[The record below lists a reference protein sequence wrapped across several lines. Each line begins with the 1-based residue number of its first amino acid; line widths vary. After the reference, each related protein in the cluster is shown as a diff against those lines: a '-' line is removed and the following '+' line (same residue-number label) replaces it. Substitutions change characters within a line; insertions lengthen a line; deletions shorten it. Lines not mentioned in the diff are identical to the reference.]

1 MNEIAISVK
10 NVSKCFKKYP
20 HPVARL
26 QEILLPGK
34 SRAQEFWALQ
44 DINFEIPKGE
54 TLGVIGRNGSGKSTL
69 LQIIAGTL
77 APTTGSVQVNGR
89 ISALLELGS
98 GFNPEFTGRQ
108 NVFFNGR
115 LLGLSQKEIED
126 RFEEI
131 ARFADIGEFIDQ
143 PVKTYS
149 SGMFVRLAFAVAVNV
164 DPDILIV
171 DEALAVGDVVFQHRC
186 IRRMRA
192 LMDSGITTLFVSHDS
207 SAIKTLCTSAIMV
220 HDGKMY
226 TSGSPNQVII
236 DYMKLV
242 TELELS
248 ATQDRSEVELLEEQ
262 ISEPTELS
270 NAEAPQ
276 LEEEPGAGP
285 DTSPENAVE
294 LIDATKKKVAR
305 RGNRKALIEE
315 VKLLDQFEEYI
326 GEVPIFGFNEEVTL
340 VVGLKVYEPLQGCI
354 VGFYV
359 CDKNGNE
366 IIGSNTFEE
375 DLPIGR
381 LEPGE
386 ELQIKFRFK
395 LPLRTGS
402 YSLTVAGSENY
413 SSITFD
419 WIDNAMVFQV
429 LPPDTGKQ
437 IYALVDQPMAVSV
450 IQKKL
455 PVAAS

>member
-44 DINFEIPKGE
+44 DISFEIPKGE

-115 LLGLSQKEIED
+115 LLGLSQQEIED
-126 RFEEI
+126 RFDEI
-131 ARFADIGEFIDQ
+131 AGFADIGEFIDQ

-164 DPDILIV
+164 DPDVLIV

-207 SAIKTLCTSAIMV
+207 SAIKTLCSSAIMI
-220 HDGKMY
+220 HDGKMH

-242 TELELS
+242 TELELNS
-248 ATQDRSEVELLEEQ
+248 CQDKSGLELETPAP
-262 ISEPTELS
+262 EPTEAVNPETLS
-270 NAEAPQ
+270 SQVESVTESTAS
-276 LEEEPGAGP
+276 LETAI
-285 DTSPENAVE
+285 E
-294 LIDATKKKVAR
+294 LVDATRKKSAR

-340 VVGLKVYEPLQGCI
+340 VVNLKVYEPLQGCI
-354 VGFYV
+354 VGFFV

-429 LPPDTGKQ
+429 LPPNTGKQ
-437 IYALVDQPMAVSV
+437 IYALVDQPMSVSV
-450 IQKKL
+450 AQKKL